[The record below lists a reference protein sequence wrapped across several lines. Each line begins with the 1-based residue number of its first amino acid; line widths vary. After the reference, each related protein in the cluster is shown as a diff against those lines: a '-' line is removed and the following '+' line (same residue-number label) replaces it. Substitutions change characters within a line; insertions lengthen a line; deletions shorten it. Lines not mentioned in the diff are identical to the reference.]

1 MIRSYERQ
9 ASFKYLTGRGG
20 RFLSLS
26 ALFSLLGIAVGV
38 AALIIASAFLNG
50 QREGLLDAIQGRS
63 PHVVITAQ
71 NPLPPAPECAPETD
85 PINLAL
91 GITERCTQAPA
102 PIKGFVADDP
112 VIAAILALPG
122 IRDVFFEVS
131 GQAMVVVP
139 DTGAVSGTF
148 LRGLSMPAIEQRLG
162 QNPNAYSASSTAE
175 LARDEVALGL
185 EVVINLHPERRASL
199 GLLGETL
206 DLVSPDGT
214 TTIIGWTPRRRDV
227 RVNIIFG
234 GFAERNETYMSL
246 EAARTFLGFEP
257 GRYNGLQLFLHD
269 ADAAQTLAAQV
280 QAVLATGDNSPNWT
294 VSTWHD
300 RNQAFVA
307 TLGIQRVV
315 LMFVLALI
323 VVVAAFNILASQIM
337 LVRDKRKGI
346 ALLRTVG
353 ATSASVGRVF
363 IGMGLFLALFGC
375 GLGLGIGLGVVLNF
389 SAIVAFLASIPVMAG
404 AADFL
409 GSVTVTLSVG
419 DTVLAVA
426 IALSIT
432 LLATLYPAWRASQ
445 TEPAEV
451 LRYV

>member
-26 ALFSLLGIAVGV
+26 ALFSLMGIAVGV

-50 QREGLLDAIQGRS
+50 QRDSLLDAIQGRS
-63 PHVVITAQ
+63 PHVVITAR
-71 NPLPPAPECAPETD
+71 NPDTPPPMCVPETD
-85 PINLAL
+85 PINIAL
-91 GITERCTQAPA
+91 GVVERCTQAEAVP
-102 PIKGFVADDP
+102 KGFLADDP
-112 VIAAILALPG
+112 RIARVLALSG
-122 IRDVFFEVS
+122 IQDVFFEVS
-131 GQAMVVVP
+131 GQAMVVLP
-139 DTGAVSGTF
+139 SSGAVSGTF
-148 LRGLSMPAIEQRLG
+148 LRGLSEPALRHRLA
-162 QNPNAYSASSTAE
+162 QNPQAYSASNTAD
-175 LARDEVALGL
+175 LARDEVAMGF
-185 EVVINLHPERRASL
+185 EVAANLHPERRASL
-199 GLLGETL
+199 GLLAQTL

-234 GFAERNETYMSL
+234 GFAERNETYLPL
-246 EAARTFLGFEP
+246 ESARTFLGFDA
-257 GRYNGLQLFLHD
+257 GRYNGLQLYLRD
-269 ADAAQTLAAQV
+269 PNAVEAVAREVRAALGEEGFTIL
-280 QAVLATGDNSPNWT
+280 
-294 VSTWHD
+294 TWRD

-346 ALLRTVG
+346 ALLRTIG

-363 IGMGLFLALFGC
+363 VGMGLFLAVFGC
-375 GLGLGIGLGVVLNF
+375 ALGLAMGLGVVLNF
-389 SAIVAFLASIPVMAG
+389 SAIVGFFASIPSMAS
-404 AADFL
+404 AAAFL

-426 IALSIT
+426 IALGIT
-432 LLATLYPAWRASQ
+432 VLATLYPAWQASK

>member
-1 MIRSYERQ
+1 MLRSYERQ

-50 QREGLLDAIQGRS
+50 QRDSLLDAIQGRS

-71 NPLPPAPECAPETD
+71 NPKPPVPDCVPETD

-91 GITERCTQAPA
+91 GVVERCIQGEAP
-102 PIKGFVADDP
+102 PKGFFADDP
-112 VIAAILALPG
+112 LIAEILALDG
-122 IRDVFFEVS
+122 IREVFFEVS

-148 LRGLSMPAIEQRLG
+148 LRGLSAPAIEQRLG
-162 QNPNAYSASSTAE
+162 RNPNAYSASNAAD

-185 EVVINLHPERRASL
+185 EVVINLHPQRRASL
-199 GLLGETL
+199 ALLGETL

-234 GFAERNETYMSL
+234 GFAERNETYMAL
-246 EAARTFLGFEP
+246 EAARTFLGFDA
-257 GRYNGLQLFLHD
+257 GRYNGLQVFLKD
-269 ADAAQTLAAQV
+269 ADTAEAVAARV
-280 QAVLATGDNSPNWT
+280 EAVLNSDAQGEGWT
-294 VSTWHD
+294 IATWHD

-315 LMFVLALI
+315 LMIVLALI

-363 IGMGLFLALFGC
+363 VGMGLFLAVFGC
-375 GLGLGIGLGVVLNF
+375 GLGLIIGLGVVLNF
-389 SAIVAFLASIPVMAG
+389 TAIIAFFASIPALAG
-404 AADFL
+404 AAEFL
-409 GSVTVTLSVG
+409 GSVTVTLSVA
-419 DTVLAVA
+419 DTVLAVI

>member
-9 ASFKYLTGRGG
+9 ASFKYLTGLGG

-50 QREGLLDAIQGRS
+50 QRDGLLNAIQGRS
-63 PHVVITAQ
+63 PHVIITAQ
-71 NPLPPAPECAPETD
+71 TPQPPIPVCEPDTD
-85 PINLAL
+85 PVNLAL
-91 GITERCTQAPA
+91 GVTERCTQAEA
-102 PIKGFVADDP
+102 PPKGFFADDP
-112 VIAAILALPG
+112 SIAEILALEG
-122 IRDVFFEVS
+122 ISDVFFEVS
-131 GQAMVVVP
+131 GQAMVVLP
-139 DTGAVSGTF
+139 ASGAVSGTF
-148 LRGLSMPAIEQRLG
+148 LRGLSGRAIMQRLG
-162 QNPNAYSASSTAE
+162 RNPSAYSASNSAD
-175 LARDEVALGL
+175 LARDEVALGF
-185 EVVINLHPERRASL
+185 EVVANLHPERRASL
-199 GLLGETL
+199 ALLGETL

-234 GFAERNETYMSL
+234 GFAERNETYMAL
-246 EAARTFLGFEP
+246 EAARTFLGFEE
-257 GRYNGLQLFLHD
+257 GRYNGLQLFLTD
-269 ADAAQTLAAQV
+269 ANDAEAVAEQV
-280 QAVLATGDNSPNWT
+280 EAVFSGHPNRWT

-363 IGMGLFLALFGC
+363 VGMGLFLALFGC
-375 GLGLGIGLGVVLNF
+375 GLGLLIGLGVVLNF
-389 SAIVAFLASIPVMAG
+389 TAIVAFFASIPAMAG
-404 AADFL
+404 AAEFL
-409 GSVTVTLSVG
+409 GSVTVTLSLG

>member
-9 ASFKYLTGRGG
+9 ASFKYLTVRGG

-26 ALFSLLGIAVGV
+26 ALFSLMGIAVGV

-50 QREGLLDAIQGRS
+50 QRDSLLEAIQGRS
-63 PHVVITAQ
+63 PHVVITAR
-71 NPLPPAPECAPETD
+71 NPETPAPTCVPETD
-85 PINLAL
+85 PINIAL
-91 GITERCTQAPA
+91 GVVEQCTQAEAEP
-102 PIKGFVADDP
+102 KGFLADDP
-112 VIAAILALPG
+112 RIARVLVLPG
-122 IRDVFFEVS
+122 IKDVFFEVS
-131 GQAMVVVP
+131 GQGMVVLP
-139 DTGAVSGTF
+139 SSGAVSGTF
-148 LRGLSMPAIEQRLG
+148 LRGLSEPALKQRLAK
-162 QNPNAYSASSTAE
+162 NPQAYSASNTAD
-175 LARDEVALGL
+175 LARDEVALGF
-185 EVVINLHPERRASL
+185 EVAANLHPERRASL
-199 GLLGETL
+199 GLLTQTL

-234 GFAERNETYMSL
+234 GFAERNETYLPL
-246 EAARTFLGFEP
+246 ESARTFLGFEA
-257 GRYNGLQLFLHD
+257 GRYNGLQLYLREPD
-269 ADAAQTLAAQV
+269 AVEAVAWDVRAAL
-280 QAVLATGDNSPNWT
+280 GDDDRFT
-294 VSTWHD
+294 ILTWRD

-307 TLGIQRVV
+307 TLGTQRVV

-346 ALLRTVG
+346 ALLRTIG

-363 IGMGLFLALFGC
+363 VGMGLFLAIFGC
-375 GLGLGIGLGVVLNF
+375 ALGLGIGLGVVLNF
-389 SAIVAFLASIPVMAG
+389 SAIVAFFAGIPAMAS
-404 AADFL
+404 AAEFL

-419 DTVLAVA
+419 DTMLAVA
-426 IALSIT
+426 IALGIT
-432 LLATLYPAWRASQ
+432 VLATLYPAWQASK

>member
-50 QREGLLDAIQGRS
+50 QRDSLLDAIQGRS
-63 PHVVITAQ
+63 PHVVITAL
-71 NPLPPAPECAPETD
+71 NPEAPAPICEPETD
-85 PINLAL
+85 PINIAL
-91 GITERCTQAPA
+91 GVTERCTQAEA
-102 PIKGFVADDP
+102 PPKGFLADDAR
-112 VIAAILALPG
+112 IARVLGLSG
-122 IRDVFFEVS
+122 ISDVFFEVS
-131 GQAMVVVP
+131 GQGMVVLP
-139 DTGAVSGTF
+139 SSGAVSGTF
-148 LRGLSMPAIEQRLG
+148 LRGLSEPAIKQRLAG
-162 QNPNAYSASSTAE
+162 NPQAYSASNSAD
-175 LARDEVALGL
+175 LARDEVALGF
-185 EVVINLHPERRASL
+185 EVAANLHPERRASL
-199 GLLGETL
+199 GLLAQTL

-234 GFAERNETYMSL
+234 GFAERNETYLPL
-246 EAARTFLGFEP
+246 ESARTFLGFDE
-257 GRYNGLQLFLHD
+257 GRYNGLQLYLDDPNSVDDF
-269 ADAAQTLAAQV
+269 ARQV
-280 QAVLATGDNSPNWT
+280 QAALNDDGFAI
-294 VSTWHD
+294 STWRD

-346 ALLRTVG
+346 ALLRTIG

-363 IGMGLFLALFGC
+363 VGMGLFLAIFGC
-375 GLGLGIGLGVVLNF
+375 LLGLGIGLGVVLNF
-389 SAIVAFLASIPVMAG
+389 TAIVAFFAGIPSMVG
-404 AADFL
+404 AAEFL

-419 DTVLAVA
+419 DTILAVA
-426 IALSIT
+426 IALVIT
-432 LLATLYPAWRASQ
+432 LLATLYPAWQASK

>member
-26 ALFSLLGIAVGV
+26 ALFSLMGIAVGV

-50 QREGLLDAIQGRS
+50 QRDSLLDAIQGRS
-63 PHVVITAQ
+63 PHVVITAR
-71 NPLPPAPECAPETD
+71 NPDTPPPVCVPETD
-85 PINLAL
+85 PINIAL
-91 GITERCTQAPA
+91 GVVERCTQAEAVP
-102 PIKGFVADDP
+102 KGFLADDP
-112 VIAAILALPG
+112 RIARVLALPG
-122 IRDVFFEVS
+122 IQDVFFEVS
-131 GQAMVVVP
+131 GQAMVVLP
-139 DTGAVSGTF
+139 SSGAVSGTF
-148 LRGLSMPAIEQRLG
+148 LRGLSEPALKQRLA
-162 QNPNAYSASSTAE
+162 QNPQAYSASNTAD
-175 LARDEVALGL
+175 LARDEVAMGF
-185 EVVINLHPERRASL
+185 EVAANLHPERRASL
-199 GLLGETL
+199 GLLAQTL

-234 GFAERNETYMSL
+234 GFAERNETYLPL
-246 EAARTFLGFEP
+246 ESARTFLGFDA
-257 GRYNGLQLFLHD
+257 GRYNGLQLYLRD
-269 ADAAQTLAAQV
+269 PNAVEAVAREVKAALGEEGFTIL
-280 QAVLATGDNSPNWT
+280 
-294 VSTWHD
+294 TWRD

-346 ALLRTVG
+346 ALLRTIG

-363 IGMGLFLALFGC
+363 VGMGLFLAVFGC
-375 GLGLGIGLGVVLNF
+375 ALGLAMGLGVVLNF
-389 SAIVAFLASIPVMAG
+389 SAIVGFFASIPSMAS
-404 AADFL
+404 AAAIL

-426 IALSIT
+426 IALGIT
-432 LLATLYPAWRASQ
+432 VLATLYPAWHAST

>member
-1 MIRSYERQ
+1 MIRAYERQ

-50 QREGLLDAIQGRS
+50 QRDSLLEAIQGRS
-63 PHVVITAQ
+63 PHVVITAR
-71 NPLPPAPECAPETD
+71 NPEAPPPTCEPETD

-91 GITERCTQAPA
+91 GVTERCTQAQTP
-102 PIKGFVADDP
+102 PKGFLADDAR
-112 VIAAILALPG
+112 IARVLGLSG
-122 IRDVFFEVS
+122 ISEVFFEVS
-131 GQAMVVVP
+131 GQGMVVLP
-139 DTGAVSGTF
+139 SSGAVSGTF
-148 LRGLSMPAIEQRLG
+148 LRGLSEPAITQRLAG
-162 QNPNAYSASSTAE
+162 NPHAYSASNSAD
-175 LARDEVALGL
+175 LAQGEVAIGF
-185 EVVINLHPERRASL
+185 EVAANLNPERRASL
-199 GLLGETL
+199 GLLAQTL

-234 GFAERNETYMSL
+234 GFAERNETYLPL
-246 EAARTFLGFEP
+246 ESARTFLGFDE
-257 GRYNGLQLFLHD
+257 GRYNGLQLYLNDPDSVDDF
-269 ADAAQTLAAQV
+269 AGQV
-280 QAVLATGDNSPNWT
+280 QLALDDEGFAIN
-294 VSTWHD
+294 TWRD

-346 ALLRTVG
+346 ALLRTIG

-363 IGMGLFLALFGC
+363 VGMGLFLAIFGC
-375 GLGLGIGLGVVLNF
+375 LLGLGIGLGVVLNF
-389 SAIVAFLASIPVMAG
+389 SAIVAFFAGIPSMAG
-404 AADFL
+404 AAEFL
-409 GSVTVTLSVG
+409 GSVTVTLSIG
-419 DTVLAVA
+419 DTILAVA
-426 IALSIT
+426 IALIIT
-432 LLATLYPAWRASQ
+432 LLATLYPAWQASK